1 MSAVMAAPSDSATP
15 QNERDP
21 RVGLVLAERYRVDGL
36 IDSGG
41 MGRVYV
47 GEHVLMHKRVAIKV
61 LHRELSSIPEFVAR
75 FEREARAAGNIDN
88 EHVVA
93 ATDFGK
99 LPDGSVFLVLEYV
112 EGRNLRDEIA
122 EGPLPLAR
130 TLHIARQ
137 MTSALRA
144 AHALGIVHRDL
155 KPENVMLVDKSGDP
169 DFVKVLD
176 FGIAKVPIGERRADD
191 VASKPITK
199 AGMVFGTPEYMPP
212 EQALGQNVDARADLY
227 SLGVI
232 IYEMLAGR
240 RPFIA
245 ESQVGVLGQQLSK
258 SAPPVSKRA
267 PGVYIP
273 PSIDAFVKKMIQRE
287 ASKRFQ
293 TADQILDEI
302 DRHLGYASGRRRIP
316 TLHDGSSHLD
326 GESTNPAPSRQSD
339 PSRLS
344 IPGLA
349 RPLDR
354 LGQWVDERRS
364 RLPPSLRRLPG
375 PVLFSAP
382 LAVAGLLLGF
392 GVFAALSPRTPEGK
406 SAASAVAPATAA
418 PAPTPALAVEKA
430 SKADLESAASS
441 GIPALHALARK
452 YPSDGAVQMAI
463 GAAALKV
470 KEQRVA
476 VDALG
481 HALSLDPS
489 LQDDAQMASA
499 LWVLAQSKQSS
510 DAAFELLER
519 PMGPRGQS
527 ILHDLATTP
536 AVRPAIRKKAEAA
549 LKSASAEPPASP

>member
-155 KPENVMLVDKSGDP
+155 KPENVMLVDKSGDA

-212 EQALGQNVDARADLY
+212 
-227 SLGVI
+227 
-232 IYEMLAGR
+232 
-240 RPFIA
+240 
-245 ESQVGVLGQQLSK
+245 
-258 SAPPVSKRA
+258 
-267 PGVYIP
+267 
-273 PSIDAFVKKMIQRE
+273 
-287 ASKRFQ
+287 
-293 TADQILDEI
+293 
-302 DRHLGYASGRRRIP
+302 
-316 TLHDGSSHLD
+316 
-326 GESTNPAPSRQSD
+326 
-339 PSRLS
+339 
-344 IPGLA
+344 
-349 RPLDR
+349 
-354 LGQWVDERRS
+354 
-364 RLPPSLRRLPG
+364 
-375 PVLFSAP
+375 
-382 LAVAGLLLGF
+382 
-392 GVFAALSPRTPEGK
+392 
-406 SAASAVAPATAA
+406 
-418 PAPTPALAVEKA
+418 
-430 SKADLESAASS
+430 
-441 GIPALHALARK
+441 
-452 YPSDGAVQMAI
+452 
-463 GAAALKV
+463 
-470 KEQRVA
+470 
-476 VDALG
+476 
-481 HALSLDPS
+481 
-489 LQDDAQMASA
+489 
-499 LWVLAQSKQSS
+499 
-510 DAAFELLER
+510 
-519 PMGPRGQS
+519 
-527 ILHDLATTP
+527 
-536 AVRPAIRKKAEAA
+536 
-549 LKSASAEPPASP
+549 

>member
-1 MSAVMAAPSDSATP
+1 MAASSDSAAM
-15 QNERDP
+15 QDDDP
-21 RVGLVLAERYRVDGL
+21 RVGLVLADRYRVHAL
-36 IDSGG
+36 LDSGG

-61 LHRELSSIPEFVAR
+61 LHRELSSIPEFVTR

-99 LPDGSVFLVLEYV
+99 LPDGAVFLVLEYV

-122 EGPLPLAR
+122 QGPMPLAR

-137 MTSALRA
+137 MTGALRA

-155 KPENVMLVDKSGDP
+155 KPENVMLVNKASDA

-176 FGIAKVPIGERRADD
+176 FGIAKVPIGERRTDD
-191 VASKPITK
+191 SATKPITK

-212 EQALGQNVDARADLY
+212 EQALGQSVDARADLY

-316 TLHDGSSHLD
+316 TLHDGSANVD
-326 GESTNPAPSRQSD
+326 GLSTDPAPRSAFDSGRI
-339 PSRLS
+339 S
-344 IPGLA
+344 IPGLG
-349 RPLDR
+349 RPLQR
-354 LGQWVDERRS
+354 LGDWMDDRRS
-364 RLPPSLRRLPG
+364 RLPRPLRRLPA
-375 PVLFSAP
+375 PVLFSVP
-382 LAVAGLLLGF
+382 LAAAGLLLGF
-392 GVFAALSPRTPEGK
+392 GVFAALSPHTAPETAPSVAAPGRADTPPPPV
-406 SAASAVAPATAA
+406 AVAPATASPGELTDA
-418 PAPTPALAVEKA
+418 TSSGLPALRALA
-430 SKADLESAASS
+430 SK
-441 GIPALHALARK
+441 
-452 YPSDGAVQMAI
+452 YPEDPAVQMAI
-463 GAAALKV
+463 GALALKH
-470 KEQRVA
+470 KEPAGA
-476 VDALG
+476 VEALG
-481 HALSLDPS
+481 QALSLAPQ

-499 LWVLAQSKQSS
+499 LWILAQSKQSS
-510 DAAFELLER
+510 DAAIELLER
-519 PMGPRGQS
+519 PMGARGKS
-527 ILHDLATTP
+527 ILRDLTTTEG
-536 AVRPAIRKKAEAA
+536 VRPAIRKKAQAA
-549 LKSASAEPPASP
+549 LHPHSTEIPASP